1 MKFVY
6 VLMKYLNN
14 TSFTYVITVYKLLTN
29 LNNSFIR
36 SCETNFM
43 VVVD

>member
-6 VLMKYLNN
+6 VLIKYLNN
-14 TSFTYVITVYKLLTN
+14 TSFTYVITVYKLTN